1 MENNNSYLFSIFYVK
16 DITWWQGDM
25 DFIYILILKP
35 IPLLSYSVKVLFII
49 IEFAECFTRN
59 KITHTT
65 IIDPESLVQRR
76 KYNYISIHFINSL
89 IH

>member
-25 DFIYILILKP
+25 DFIYILILKS

-49 IEFAECFTRN
+49 IDAVFHWN

-76 KYNYISIHFINSL
+76 KYNYI
-89 IH
+89 